1 MAVTLEKIAK
11 RAGCSYGTVSNILSR
26 NDPRYSEKTRERV
39 SQVAKELGYVPHGAA
54 QALVTGRCGNIGIV
68 GVDWKDP
75 HMFKAITA
83 AGQIVT
89 ANHHKLMLDSMTDPN
104 QLARLLLQRKVDL
117 VIALSFLYGVE
128 LVGEIAA
135 VKDRIVAFGTELQ
148 PYARYTV
155 FWDDGQGVALVADHL
170 MQLGHRR
177 MAMLSHDSVSE
188 RTIGFLRYCES
199 VGLKPLLVVRNPG
212 SPREKELLHKCH
224 WDPTRTLF
232 TDSAEGSE
240 QLRAALAKE
249 PDLTA
254 VFARNDRTAAAAL
267 TAAAELGIAVPGR
280 LSVVGYTAEAENIP
294 CFGRITSVRTPITEG
309 IRLVL
314 ENYFSTLDQGKEPR
328 REDTRLE
335 VELAPGQTTGPACC
349 KEILK

>member
-11 RAGCSYGTVSNILSR
+11 RAGCSYGTVSNILSK
-26 NDPRYSEKTRERV
+26 NDPRYSQKTRERV
-39 SQVAKELGYVPHGAA
+39 CHVAKELGYVPHGAA
-54 QALVTGRCGNIGIV
+54 QALVTGRSGNIGIV

-83 AGQIVT
+83 AGQIVA
-89 ANHHKLMLDSMTDPN
+89 ANNHKLMIDSATDPN
-104 QLARLLLQRKVDL
+104 RLAMMLLQRKVDL

-128 LVGEIAA
+128 LAVEISA
-135 VKDRIVAFGTELQ
+135 VKDRIIAFGTGPQ
-148 PYARYTV
+148 PYARYSV
-155 FWDDGQGVALVADHL
+155 FWDDGRGAALVADHL

-177 MAMLSHDSVSE
+177 MAMLSYDGVSE
-188 RTIGFLRYCES
+188 RTVRFLHYCKS
-199 VGLKPLLVVRNPG
+199 VGLDKPLLVVKKPS
-212 SPREKELLHKCH
+212 SPREKELLQECQ
-224 WDPTRTLF
+224 WEPDRTLT

-254 VFARNDRTAAAAL
+254 VFTRNDRTAASAL
-267 TAAAELGIAVPGR
+267 TAAAELGISVPGR

-294 CFGRITSVRTPITEG
+294 CFGRITSVRTPIAEG

-314 ENYFSTLDQGKEPR
+314 EDYFAALDQGKQPR
-328 REDTRLE
+328 QENIRLE
-335 VELAPGQTTGPACC
+335 VELALGQTTGPA
-349 KEILK
+349 